1 MYLDHFGLRAK
12 PFRTTPDVDAF
23 YPSTTHEAA
32 ISEVCRGIKDEEGL
46 ILVLG
51 EPGTGKTLLAHRLIE
66 GLPKKSRSVLLTNC
80 HFRAPVDLL
89 QNILFDLDLP
99 YQEMSEQELRL
110 ALTESCLEFFQKAG
124 PTIVVA
130 DEAHLLSE
138 ENLEELRLLSN
149 LEGKEGKAIQVVL
162 IGLPSLE
169 QAIAQPALRIF
180 RQRISIVC
188 KLEPLNIEESA
199 DYLLHQ
205 IRWAGG
211 RPETL
216 LGDDVLDILSHA
228 SRGIPRLLNRAAHS
242 AFSLAYQAGSDIVDA
257 EAAVEAVTRLGLDD
271 QAEEKFAEPIDEH
284 EQEPEPEP
292 PPPAPAAAAARET
305 VAIPITPAP
314 TVVPSH
320 DGPPTY
326 IYGGVEPNQ
335 QQRAG

>member
-1 MYLDHFGLRAK
+1 MYLDHFGLRAR

-23 YPSTTHEAA
+23 YPATTHEAA
-32 ISEVCRGIKDEEGL
+32 LSEVCRALEDEEGL
-46 ILVLG
+46 ILVQG

-66 GLPKKSRSVLLTNC
+66 GLPKSSRSVLLTNC

-89 QNILFDLDLP
+89 QSILFDLDLP

-110 ALTESCLEFFQKAG
+110 ALTESCLENFRKNG
-124 PTIVVA
+124 PTVVVV

-149 LEGKEGKAIQVVL
+149 LEGKEGKAVQIVL

-169 QAIAQPALRIF
+169 LAIQQPALRIF
-180 RQRISIVC
+180 RQRISVIC

-211 RPETL
+211 RPEKL

-228 SRGIPRLLNRAAHS
+228 SQGIPRLLNRAAHS
-242 AFSLAYQAGSDIVDA
+242 AFTLAYLAGSTVVDA
-257 EAAVEAVTRLGLDD
+257 EAAVEAITRLGLDE
-271 QAEEKFAEPIDEH
+271 QAERNYPDH
-284 EQEPEPEP
+284 EVEPEPE
-292 PPPAPAAAAARET
+292 PPAPAAAAARET
-305 VAIPITPAP
+305 VAIPLTPVP
-314 TVVPSH
+314 TVVQSH

-326 IYGGVEPNQ
+326 IYGGPEPNP